1 MYDAIINFIGTPA
14 NWEIINDFA
23 EKGFIDSR
31 MEYDE
36 DLMVW
41 TANLNSECENDIRLR
56 FWAIGEEADII
67 KYDF

>member
-1 MYDAIINFIGTPA
+1 MYDAIINFFDSPA
-14 NWEIINDFA
+14 NWEIINDFI
-23 EKGFIDSR
+23 EKGLIDSR
-31 MEYDE
+31 MEYNE
-36 DLMVW
+36 TLMVW